1 MRAIPKKGDIHAMF
15 TFLTRLGRLVIG
27 IPIVVAVTSVAG
39 FGALSFVPAASTL
52 PANSLTLASSDP
64 SFGATI
70 AFSATYAPMKWIP
83 EESVS
88 CSVNGK
94 EVYLDVQTFS
104 GASPWTSTCGSS
116 GARPGPTT
124 AEALPAAA
132 PLSSTTRGRGTP
144 KPASCIWRPPVSRL
158 PSGGERPTEEARP

>member
-1 MRAIPKKGDIHAMF
+1 MRAIPKKGDIHEMF

-52 PANSLTLASSDP
+52 PANSLTLASGDP

-104 GASPWTSTCGSS
+104 GASPWTSTWKLWSQTWANGGG
-116 GARPGPTT
+116 GAANCSAALFYYTWKGHTETGVVYLAT
-124 AEALPAAA
+124 ASFPA
-132 PLSSTTRGRGTP
+132 T
-144 KPASCIWRPPVSRL
+144 
-158 PSGGERPTEEARP
+158 